1 MEHFLFTLFMAIFL
15 ATVLNIILKKL
26 GISQI
31 IGYILTGIII
41 SYGFHFKGANIS
53 SLDAIAEF
61 GIVFLMF
68 TIGLEIS
75 FDKIRKMKEIL
86 LLNGFLQVHISALLI
101 FAVTHFIFD
110 LSIEVSIII
119 AFAFSLS
126 STAIVLPYLKSSK
139 DIYTPYG
146 ERTTAILIYQ
156 DLAVIP
162 ILLLISFLTNDNLSI
177 GEVIWNTFVSAA
189 VITIFMFFFG
199 KRIIDW
205 LLQFSSNTRLEEL
218 FIGAVFSIVIGA
230 SLLAE
235 YLGFTYSLG
244 AFLAGM
250 IIADTKFRIKV
261 ESDIS
266 NFKDLL
272 LGTFF
277 FTVGTKIDIL
287 YFLNNIHIVIGLF
300 LLIMIIKALVV
311 FLIFRRK
318 SDKNTSVKSA
328 IALCQVGEFSFAI
341 LTLAASQNVVPV
353 ETANFLVL
361 ISVMSMILTPFLLNN
376 IYKISDLISADIYQ
390 SENLEPIED
399 TNHIIICG
407 FSILGRVVARDLSD
421 RNMPFVIVSN
431 DIRQIQVATKMGY
444 KAYFGHLD
452 KKSVLEALKVE
463 DSSSIIITINETHE
477 KILICDAILK
487 YCPDANII
495 LKYESLEERHVLNDL
510 KIKKFVH
517 AHAEI
522 GRLLVEEATHCCD
535 LRLHKYD

>member
-1 MEHFLFTLFMAIFL
+1 MEHFLITLFFTIFI
-15 ATVLNIILKKL
+15 ATTLNIIFKRF
-26 GISQI
+26 GISHI
-31 IGYILTGIII
+31 IGYILTGVIIG
-41 SYGFHFKGANIS
+41 YAFHFNGVDVKNLETIG
-53 SLDAIAEF
+53 EF

-68 TIGLEIS
+68 TIGLEMS
-75 FDKIRKMKEIL
+75 LSKIKKMKDIL
-86 LLNGFLQVHISALLI
+86 LINGFLQVVISTILI
-101 FAVTHFIFD
+101 YIIAYFIFE
-110 LSIEVSIII
+110 LSIEIALIVSL
-119 AFAFSLS
+119 AFSLS

-146 ERTTAILIYQ
+146 EKSTAILIFQ

-177 GEVIWNTFVSAA
+177 QEVLLKTVISALI
-189 VITIFMFFFG
+189 ITVLMFFVG
-199 KRIIDW
+199 KHLITW
-205 LLQFSSNTRLEEL
+205 LLKFASDSRIDEI
-218 FIGAVFSIVIGA
+218 FIGAVLSIVVGA

-244 AFLAGM
+244 AFLAGV
-250 IIADTKFRIKV
+250 IIVDTKFNIKV

-277 FTVGTKIDIL
+277 FAVGTKIDIV
-287 YFLNNIHIVIGLF
+287 YFLENIHIVLGIF
-300 LLIMIIKALVV
+300 LLVMIIKALVV
-311 FLIFRRK
+311 YLIIRRD
-318 SDKNTSVKSA
+318 SDADTSIKTA
-328 IALCQVGEFSFAI
+328 IALCQIGEFSFVI
-341 LTLAASQNVVPV
+341 LTLASNKNIIDENTAS
-353 ETANFLVL
+353 FLMLVSI
-361 ISVMSMILTPFLLNN
+361 ISIILTPFLLN
-376 IYKISDLISADIYQ
+376 KISQISTLFAKNLRVDDIKVD
-390 SENLEPIED
+390 EK
-399 TNHIIICG
+399 NHIIVCG

-463 DSSSIIITINETHE
+463 DSSSIIITINEIHE

-495 LKYESLEERHVLNDL
+495 LKYESLEERHILNDL

-535 LRLHKYD
+535 LRLHRYD

>member
-1 MEHFLFTLFMAIFL
+1 MEHFLITLFFTIFI
-15 ATVLNIILKKL
+15 ATTLNIIFKRF
-26 GISQI
+26 GISHI
-31 IGYILTGIII
+31 IGYISTGVIIG
-41 SYGFHFKGANIS
+41 YAFHFNGVDVKNLETIG
-53 SLDAIAEF
+53 EF

-68 TIGLEIS
+68 TIGLEMS
-75 FDKIRKMKEIL
+75 LSKIKKMKDIL
-86 LLNGFLQVHISALLI
+86 LINGFLQVVISTILI
-101 FAVTHFIFD
+101 YIIAYFIFE
-110 LSIEVSIII
+110 LSIEIALIVSL
-119 AFAFSLS
+119 AFSLS

-146 ERTTAILIYQ
+146 EKSTAILIFQ

-177 GEVIWNTFVSAA
+177 QEVLLKTVISALI
-189 VITIFMFFFG
+189 ITVLMFFVG
-199 KRIIDW
+199 KHLITW
-205 LLQFSSNTRLEEL
+205 LLKFASDSRIDEI
-218 FIGAVFSIVIGA
+218 FIGAVLSIVVGA

-244 AFLAGM
+244 AFLAGV
-250 IIADTKFRIKV
+250 IIADTKFNIKV

-277 FTVGTKIDIL
+277 FAVGTKIDIV
-287 YFLNNIHIVIGLF
+287 YFLENIHIVLGIF
-300 LLIMIIKALVV
+300 LLVMIIKALVV
-311 FLIFRRK
+311 YLIIRRN
-318 SDKNTSVKSA
+318 SDADTSIKTA
-328 IALCQVGEFSFAI
+328 IALCQIGEFSFVI
-341 LTLAASQNVVPV
+341 LTLASNKNIIDENTAS
-353 ETANFLVL
+353 FLMLVSI
-361 ISVMSMILTPFLLNN
+361 ISIILTPFLLN
-376 IYKISDLISADIYQ
+376 KISQISTLFAKNLRVDDIKVD
-390 SENLEPIED
+390 EK
-399 TNHIIICG
+399 NHIIVCG

-463 DSSSIIITINETHE
+463 DSSSIIITINEIHE

-495 LKYESLEERHVLNDL
+495 LKYESLEERHILNDL

-535 LRLHKYD
+535 LRLHRYD

>member
-1 MEHFLFTLFMAIFL
+1 MEHFLLTLFLAILL
-15 ATVLNIILKKL
+15 ATVINIILKKF

-31 IGYILTGIII
+31 IGYIITGVIL
-41 SYGFHFKGANIS
+41 SYGFHLKGADMS

-75 FDKIRKMKEIL
+75 VDKIKRMKEIL
-86 LLNGFLQVHISALLI
+86 LLNGFLQVHISAAIIFTIAYFVFHLNIEIALI
-101 FAVTHFIFD
+101 V
-110 LSIEVSIII
+110 
-119 AFAFSLS
+119 AFAYSLS

-146 ERTTAILIYQ
+146 EKSTAILIFQ

-162 ILLLISFLTNDNLSI
+162 ILLLISFLTNEDLSI
-177 GEVIWNTFVSAA
+177 HEVFLNTFASAA
-189 VITIFMFFFG
+189 IIITIMFVFG
-199 KRIIDW
+199 KRAIDW
-205 LLQFSSNTRLEEL
+205 LLKFSSKTRLEEL

-230 SLLAE
+230 SLMAE

-277 FTVGTKIDIL
+277 FTVGTKIDII
-287 YFLNNIHIVIGLF
+287 YFIKNIHIVFGLF
-300 LLIMIIKALVV
+300 LLIMLIKALVIY
-311 FLIFRRK
+311 FIIRRK

-341 LTLAASQNVVPV
+341 FALASNKNLIQD
-353 ETANFLVL
+353 ETASFLIL
-361 ISVMSMILTPFLLNN
+361 ISVISMIVTPFLLNN
-376 IYKISDLISADIYQ
+376 IYKLSSYFSIDLYETNS
-390 SENLEPIED
+390 IE
-399 TNHIIICG
+399 TINEENHIIVCG
-407 FSILGRVVARDLSD
+407 FSILGRVVSKDLAD
-421 RNMPFVIVSN
+421 RGIPFVVVSN
-431 DIRQIQVATKMGY
+431 DLRQVQVATKFGY

-452 KKSVLEALKVE
+452 KVSVLEALKVE
-463 DSSSIIITINETHE
+463 KSSSVIMTITDTHD
-477 KILICDAILK
+477 KLLICDAILK
-487 YCPDANII
+487 YCPSAIII
-495 LKYESLEERHVLNDL
+495 LKYESLEEKHNFIDLN
-510 KIKKFVH
+510 INKFVH
-517 AHAEI
+517 AHADV
-522 GRLLVEEATHCCD
+522 GRLLVEEATHSCD
-535 LRLHKYD
+535 LHHYKYD